1 MFSLFYHADKSQ
13 NVFPSI
19 HVYNSIGCALALIL
33 CPDFKQSKGI
43 KIFASVSAIMITLST
58 MFIKQHSILDAVA
71 AILLAIILYIL
82 IYKKDI
88 FQIEKRVSLK

>member
-1 MFSLFYHADKSQ
+1 
-13 NVFPSI
+13 
-19 HVYNSIGCALALIL
+19 
-33 CPDFKQSKGI
+33 
-43 KIFASVSAIMITLST
+43 MITLST